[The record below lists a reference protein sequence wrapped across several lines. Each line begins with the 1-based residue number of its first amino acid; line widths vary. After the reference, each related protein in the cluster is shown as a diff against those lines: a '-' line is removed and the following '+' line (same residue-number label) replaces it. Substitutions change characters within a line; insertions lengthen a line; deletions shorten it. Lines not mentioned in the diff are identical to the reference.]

1 MDPCE
6 LSGLLEGNRFVFISE
21 AGGEVLCQV
30 NLLGLLRFGDIN
42 FEGDEVECF

>member
-30 NLLGLLRFGDIN
+30 NLLAYFKVLPCLADLL
-42 FEGDEVECF
+42 